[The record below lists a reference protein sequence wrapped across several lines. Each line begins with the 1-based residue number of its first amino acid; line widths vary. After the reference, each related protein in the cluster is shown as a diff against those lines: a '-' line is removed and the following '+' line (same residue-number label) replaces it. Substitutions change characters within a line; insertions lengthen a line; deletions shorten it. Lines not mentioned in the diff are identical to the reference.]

1 MRKMMTKDRTE
12 RQKPD
17 WESLQTSLYRYCLV
31 LTGSE
36 WDAAD
41 LSQTTWNK
49 AIRRL
54 REQGH
59 DNPEAFLL
67 RTAKNSWIDDCRR
80 RAAYKE
86 LLDGMVHTYRQDP
99 PMPKKHDSE
108 QAMLALFRHLSPIQR
123 TVFVLREALGYSIAE
138 TAEWLETTEGAV
150 KAALYRARQSLEA
163 VREELEAEEAAVR
176 QDSEESEAASRSVEA
191 LEEGRV
197 ADLVYLLYGEPYW
210 TVHAVQGYHTPF
222 RASHISGHSH
232 STTSMRMC
240 A

>member
-1 MRKMMTKDRTE
+1 MRKMITKDRTE
-12 RQKPD
+12 RQDAD

-54 REQGH
+54 QEQGH

-80 RAAYKE
+80 KAAFKE
-86 LLDGMVHTYRQDP
+86 LLGGMVHTYRQDV
-99 PMPKKHDSE
+99 PMPKSQNSDL
-108 QAMLALFRHLSPIQR
+108 AMQALFRHLSPIQR

-138 TAEWLETTEGAV
+138 TAGWLDTTEGAV
-150 KAALYRARQSLEA
+150 KAALYRARQSLGA
-163 VREELEAEEAAVR
+163 VREEIEREESDVPLDAEER
-176 QDSEESEAASRSVEA
+176 EAANRSVEA

-210 TVHAVQGYHTPF
+210 TVHAVQGNQGQF
-222 RASHISGHSH
+222 RASHTSSHSY